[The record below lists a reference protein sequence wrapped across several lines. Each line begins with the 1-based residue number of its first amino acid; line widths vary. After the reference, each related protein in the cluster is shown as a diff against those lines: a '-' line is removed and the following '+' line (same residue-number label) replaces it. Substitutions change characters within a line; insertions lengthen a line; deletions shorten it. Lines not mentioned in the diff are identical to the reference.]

1 MHRALRTALCGL
13 SLGLSLPWLAGCE
26 ERERQ
31 RPTASKPRVD
41 RGDVV
46 RQGLL
51 DRINAHRRTAG
62 SPLLV
67 LDPAVGLAADAH
79 AHEIGERGNLSL
91 PAGAGEEMQD
101 RLFAAGY
108 EAQRWVESIVA
119 TSSPLDSWIADWKKE
134 QPRDFARAMDPDL
147 RHLGIGLSEIG
158 ELKLFVV
165 LVTAP
170 AAEAFE
176 RETTR
181 VADLAANRK
190 QLREQLNALRRKEGV
205 TGKLAGSGILDRIA
219 QKHAEDMLA
228 RGYFAHQSPDG
239 KTVRERAQREGYRWR
254 ALGENLADGQT
265 RIEQLLA
272 NWRDSPPHRAV
283 LLDPEMEEIGLGMA
297 RGRDSRGQLRIV
309 WVLVAGAP
317 RG

>member
-13 SLGLSLPWLAGCE
+13 SLGLSLPCLAGCE
-26 ERERQ
+26 D
-31 RPTASKPRVD
+31 RPRPEAAKRV
-41 RGDVV
+41 DVV

-51 DRINAHRRTAG
+51 ERINTHRRAAG
-62 SPLLV
+62 SSPLS

-79 AHEIGERGNLSL
+79 ATEIEERGNLDL
-91 PAGAGEEMQD
+91 PAGSGDEMQD

-119 TSSPLDSWIADWKKE
+119 TSAPLDSWIADWQKE

-147 RHLGIGLSEIG
+147 KHLGIGLAEMG
-158 ELKLFVV
+158 ELRLLVI

-176 RETTR
+176 RETTP

-190 QLREQLNALRRKEGV
+190 KLLEQLNAFRRKEGLH
-205 TGKLAGSGILDRIA
+205 GRLASSSTLDRIA
-219 QKHAEDMLA
+219 QKHADDMLA

-272 NWRDSPPHRAV
+272 NWKDSPPHRAV
-283 LLDPEMEEIGLGMA
+283 LLDPAMEEIGLGMA
-297 RGRDSRGQLRIV
+297 RGRDGRGQLRIV